1 MHLGPAYDFRD
12 KVVLVTGVNRVG
24 QIGHAVALAFGQAG
38 AKLVV
43 CDIDT
48 VGVAAR
54 AREFQAAGIPAK
66 AAAGDLTEPDVAQW
80 CVEQALHTYGRLD
93 VVINAAGGLTAVG
106 PMVEADT
113 GLLDREFD
121 INLKTTYLV
130 SAAAAK
136 VMVSRRQGSI
146 VNFASV
152 TALLARPQM
161 AAYSAAKAAVAA
173 LTRSLALELRDHG
186 IRVNAVAP
194 GLARTRE
201 NRETLGDAA
210 EAPWVQ
216 LAEIVN
222 AVMFL
227 ASDLASG
234 ITGHV
239 LPVAHGEV

>member
-1 MHLGPAYDFRD
+1 MPLGPAYDFRD

-43 CDIDT
+43 CDVNT
-48 VGVAAR
+48 VGVATR
-54 AREFQAAGIPAK
+54 AKELQAAGIPAQ

-80 CVEQALHTYGRLD
+80 CVQQAVQTYGRLD
-93 VVINAAGGLTAVG
+93 VVINAAGGLTGVG

-113 GLLDREFD
+113 GVLDREFD

-136 VMVSRRQGSI
+136 VMVGQRQGAI

-152 TALLARPQM
+152 AALLARPSM

-173 LTRSLALELRDHG
+173 LTRSLALELRDQG

-194 GLARTRE
+194 GLARTADNLE
-201 NRETLGDAA
+201 ALGADT
-210 EAPWVQ
+210 EARWVQ
-216 LAEIVN
+216 VAEIVN

>member
-1 MHLGPAYDFRD
+1 MGPFDFRD
-12 KVVLVTGVNRVG
+12 KVALVTGVNRVG
-24 QIGHAVALAFGQAG
+24 QLGHAVALAFGQAG

-43 CDIDT
+43 CDVDT

-54 AREFQAAGIPAK
+54 AKEFVKAKIPAS
-66 AAAGDLTEPDVAQW
+66 AAAGDLTEPDVADW
-80 CVEQALHTYGRLD
+80 CIERAMHDFGRVD
-93 VVINAAGGLTAVG
+93 VVINAAGGLTGIGAMLDTHLSVFDRAV
-106 PMVEADT
+106 A
-113 GLLDREFD
+113 

-130 SAAAAK
+130 SRAAAR
-136 VMVSRRQGSI
+136 VMVQQQSGAI

-152 TALLARPQM
+152 AAILAKPSM
-161 AAYSAAKAAVAA
+161 AAYSAAKAGVAS

-194 GLARTRE
+194 GLARTTE
-201 NRETLGDAA
+201 NVAAMGDDAGA
-210 EAPWVQ
+210 RWVE
-216 LAEIVN
+216 LEEIVN

-239 LPVAHGEV
+239 LPIARGES